1 MDFGAMNESLRNYLK
16 KSQAKEV
23 SQEIMVAY
31 QEEMTNSVIPEIAE
45 ALKERQRL
53 AAEARQWPGT
63 KSPSQR

>member
-1 MDFGAMNESLRNYLK
+1 MNASLRNYLK
-16 KSQAKEV
+16 SAQAKEV
-23 SQEIMVAY
+23 SQDIIFAY
-31 QEEMTNSVIPEIAE
+31 QEEMTNSVIPEISE